1 MIFPSFSCFVRFL
14 VIDTL
19 WDIVTS
25 FGLPFY
31 LVKKDYMGPVRIVES
46 YFFFFFLSNEQ
57 FNLNFVKKFYVVEVF
72 DNPDIVMRPQA

>member
-31 LVKKDYMGPVRIVES
+31 LVKKDYMGPV
-46 YFFFFFLSNEQ
+46 LSNEQ
-57 FNLNFVKKFYVVEVF
+57 FNLNFVQKLYVVEVF